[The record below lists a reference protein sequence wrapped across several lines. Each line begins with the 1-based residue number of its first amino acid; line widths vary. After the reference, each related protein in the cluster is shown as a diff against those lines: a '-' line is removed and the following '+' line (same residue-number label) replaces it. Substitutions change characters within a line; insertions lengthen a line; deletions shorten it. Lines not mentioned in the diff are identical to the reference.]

1 MDSVEF
7 NQEAICIVDS
17 LRIDELISNAL
28 KSGSKKYRLCLH
40 SDDQCM
46 LHESII
52 VTTKEDHG
60 HFIHKHMDT
69 SEFNIIIR
77 GKLLVILFDEDGNID
92 QAFVLEEGKKLLF
105 RIEPNQYHLAVP
117 MTDIV
122 VFLETKQGPFMR
134 NKNILPQW
142 AKSNTNNDMYI
153 QEAIQMLLD
162 YR

>member
-1 MDSVEF
+1 MNAVEF
-7 NQEAICIVDS
+7 NQEEVCIVDS
-17 LRIDELISNAL
+17 LRIDELINNAL
-28 KSGSKKYRLCLH
+28 INEGKKYRLCLH

-52 VTTKEDHG
+52 VTTKDDHS

-69 SEFNIIIR
+69 SEFNMIIK

-92 QAFVLEEGKKLLF
+92 HTFVLEERKKLLF
-105 RIEPNQYHLAVP
+105 RIEPNRYHLAVP
-117 MTDIV
+117 LTDIV

-134 NKNILPQW
+134 NKNVLPQW

-153 QEAIQMLLD
+153 QEAMQMILS
-162 YR
+162 